1 MGGSSTTKQE
11 NNPPS
16 WAKPGFE
23 VAGKEALDLW
33 KSGAGGNVYM
43 GSTVADLSDT
53 TMQGINDLAAA
64 GQNWDTAG
72 TRPLFGQIGAAAA
85 GPSYAEQNLAQIAGG
100 QDNPYFEQ
108 ALQSQLDKTAAQVQS
123 LMSGSGRLGSGANTG
138 VLANELGGLRS
149 TAMANQWNQNIQNQL
164 AATGQMDTARFGGLD
179 RAAGAANAM
188 AGLDQQNFENRLAGA
203 GATLQAGGLLDDFAQ
218 RNLNDEIGKFEALD
232 NRDWTRLGL
241 LESALAGAAGPYG
254 TQTAKTRSSPGL
266 AGLMGGAG
274 SLMQGMSGL
283 K

>member
-33 KSGAGGNVYM
+33 ESGAGGNPYM

-53 TMQGINDLAAA
+53 TMTGINDLAAA

-85 GPSYAEQNLAQIAGG
+85 GPSYAEQNLAQIASG
-100 QDNPYFEQ
+100 QDNPYFEE
-108 ALQSQLDKTAAQVQS
+108 ALQTRLDDTAAQVQS
-123 LMSGSGRLGSGANTG
+123 LMSGAGRMGSGAHTG
-138 VLANELGGLRS
+138 VLTDSLGDIRVNALS
-149 TAMANQWNQNIQNQL
+149 DQWNQNIQNML
-164 AATGQMDTARFGGLD
+164 GANSQMDAARFGGLD
-179 RAAGAANAM
+179 RAASAANAM

-218 RNLNDEIGKFEALD
+218 RNLNDEIGKYEALD
-232 NRDWTRLGL
+232 MRDWTRLGL